1 MGVWPQSKL
10 LAAEL
15 RVNGHAALALH
26 APSASSSSA
35 AASSSS
41 SSAAA
46 SSRTGGGASGSGR
59 GGARSTRL
67 ASEVA
72 GLC

>member
-1 MGVWPQSKL
+1 MGVWPHSKL

-26 APSASSSSA
+26 APSASSSSS

-41 SSAAA
+41 SAA
-46 SSRTGGGASGSGR
+46 SSRTGGGASG